1 MSECGENETGSR
13 IELGSGEIGVLRIID
28 AEANRAAEG
37 LRVVEDYVRFVLSDE
52 HLTRLAKELR
62 HELAAAL
69 REIATARATRCP
81 AIGRRRW
88 RGASSRGGAAAEA
101 ASRRGH
107 GQHEAGPAGATRIGR
122 VRQIGACVGGGP
134 PTRLAVSRLYAR
146 ARHWDHGHSI
156 DRLADARLYV
166 LLDGRGGEEEFTA
179 LAESL
184 VEARVDIL
192 QLRDKAL
199 DDRRLL
205 SRARRLREITHGS
218 KTLFIMNDRADL
230 AALSQAD
237 GVHVGQDELTVHD
250 ARRIVGPKA
259 LVGVSTHS
267 IEQARQAVIDGANY
281 IGVGPTFPSGTKS
294 FASFTGLELLRAV
307 ASEISLP
314 TFAIGGITAE
324 NLPSVLASGIR
335 RVAVTGAVVNAAE
348 PKKAAGELLKT
359 LG

>member
-1 MSECGENETGSR
+1 MASMK
-13 IELGSGEIGVLRIID
+13 
-28 AEANRAAEG
+28 
-37 LRVVEDYVRFVLSDE
+37 RVQQ
-52 HLTRLAKELR
+52 
-62 HELAAAL
+62 AL
-69 REIATARATRCP
+69 RGLGGVCQLGHPSVASRLQDLRFRAYTLER
-81 AIGRRRW
+81 AIGIT
-88 RGASSRGGAAAEA
+88 ADSVA
-101 ASRRGH
+101 
-107 GQHEAGPAGATRIGR
+107 
-122 VRQIGACVGGGP
+122 
-134 PTRLAVSRLYAR
+134 RLS
-146 ARHWDHGHSI
+146 
-156 DRLADARLYV
+156 DARLYV
-166 LLDGRGGEEEFTA
+166 LLDGRGDESEFAT

-184 VEARVDIL
+184 VEAGVGVL
-192 QLRDKAL
+192 QLRDKTL

-205 SRARRLREITHGS
+205 SRARRLRGITQGS
-218 KTLFIMNDRADL
+218 KTLFVMNDRADL

-324 NLPSVLASGIR
+324 NLPSVIASGIR

-348 PKKAAGELLKT
+348 PKQAASALVENSRIAVKQRHGRN
-359 LG
+359 GRRNHASDDQQPAAYR